1 VAENIITQ
9 KVGPLPL
16 VVWVIGG
23 SGAFLLFIMLT
34 HKGSSGGQAN
44 ATNQVSALAPTE
56 AEAFG
61 TIEQQQQDVT
71 NALTTLGQNQSAL
84 GGSLSTLSGTIDTN
98 QNWNAAQFA
107 NLLSGMG
114 QVQQG
119 QTAASNQAT
128 SYYQSLLNNLSAYSS
143 QIYNQQS
150 ADYLSL
156 YNQGQGNTAQL
167 TGIMTDPWIRQFYEN
182 LNLQGLTPYQQ
193 SQFWTLLNQQNQTN
207 QPQGSQP
214 GQRNSITLPGVLFP
228 WMTGP
233 TNTAPPV
240 DPQGAMQT

>member
-23 SGAFLLFIMLT
+23 SGAFLLFVMLT
-34 HKGSSGGQAN
+34 HKGNNGQQAN

-84 GGSLSTLSGTIDTN
+84 GGSLQTISGTIDTN

-107 NLLSGMG
+107 NILGGLS

-119 QTAASNQAT
+119 QTAASDQATNYYNSLLGNMGNYANNIMAQNTQYNDQQNAQAAANMGQTWSWINQAMERGVQEVNRNT
-128 SYYQSLLNNLSAYSS
+128 E
-143 QIYNQQS
+143 IY
-150 ADYLSL
+150 
-156 YNQGQGNTAQL
+156 
-167 TGIMTDPWIRQFYEN
+167 M
-182 LNLQGLTPYQQ
+182 
-193 SQFWTLLNQQNQTN
+193 
-207 QPQGSQP
+207 GSQTQQQVV
-214 GQRNSITLPGVLFP
+214 GTNFQQLFRYLQLSGIEP
-228 WMTGP
+228 K
-233 TNTAPPV
+233 
-240 DPQGAMQT
+240 